1 MSDRKRNRIGRV
13 FSNLAISVDG
23 KIATESREMI
33 SLGSAKDLRLL
44 RKLRNGADAVVFGAE
59 VLRAFRGA
67 CLPLDPKQRIV
78 NAVLSHRL
86 DRIDPNW
93 PFFSNDRIDRI
104 LYVTEKLSPERT
116 RKFSKMCEIVHIDS
130 KSIAKAM
137 LADLAKRGYRMIA
150 VEGGGALMWEFV
162 RADRIEEYFVTVVP
176 RIVGGKNAPTM
187 VDGVGFTPSQLRNL
201 RLKRSRRVGSEL
213 FLVYEPI
220 RPSGKTHPLY

>member
-1 MSDRKRNRIGRV
+1 MSKGKQKSFARV

-33 SLGSAKDLRLL
+33 SLGSPKDLRLL

-86 DRIDPNW
+86 DRIDPKW
-93 PFFSNDRIDRI
+93 PFFSNERIDRI
-104 LYVTEKLSPERT
+104 LYVTEKLPSARLRT
-116 RKFSKMCEIVHIDS
+116 FAKTCEIVRIDPD
-130 KSIAKAM
+130 SIAKAI
-137 LADLAKRGYRMIA
+137 LGDLAKRGHRRIA

-162 RADRIEEYFVTVVP
+162 RTDRIEEYFVTVVP

-187 VDGVGFTPSQLRNL
+187 VDGAGFGPAQLRNL

-220 RPSGKTHPLY
+220 RPSGMRHPLY